1 MRILTIAPRSST
13 RIAMTKGAC
22 HHIWTKMSPTLSST
36 DFTGMRYWRCVW
48 YHQRLALHHDVN
60 PNMTPGKDRQ

>member
-1 MRILTIAPRSST
+1 
-13 RIAMTKGAC
+13 MTKGAC